1 MEFSPGSTM
10 NFHSGRKDAQK
21 HAVDKSC
28 IYCNK
33 VFDDYLAL
41 SGHLR
46 IHEEETL
53 RALNFPGRSSN
64 SIDITR
70 NPPAPL
76 PNSQLSLASVNNL
89 TPITRAPTLIDF
101 CAMFG
106 SCDANQANRSKS
118 TGSNLGDAQTQIVM
132 SPSGATFRHNSSAS
146 KTFAPV
152 GANAA
157 LSSAACASSGGI
169 VATGLPT
176 DSSSYLRKYEV
187 CQFNTDEF
195 QISQDG
201 LPPAS
206 RDAMRKTQGYNLGK
220 LPNPTFAITNPD
232 LGCESYQLPRSNG
245 SIASSWLLPGPPPSS
260 YVGKVGQS
268 ETILLMG
275 EGSKRPCLADN
286 PMTVSLMN
294 ASKKPKISPSALEE
308 PKKLQ
313 IKELPLLKKLEDSLS
328 ALETCVG
335 AEEEGPVDLDL
346 SLHLLT
352 LSDSIG
358 YQTTSMVS
366 LMLPSL

>member
-1 MEFSPGSTM
+1 M
-10 NFHSGRKDAQK
+10 NFHSGREDAQK

-89 TPITRAPTLIDF
+89 TPITRTPTLIDF

-157 LSSAACASSGGI
+157 LSSAACASSGGV

-201 LPPAS
+201 LPPAL
-206 RDAMRKTQGYNLGK
+206 RDAMQKTQGYNL
-220 LPNPTFAITNPD
+220 
-232 LGCESYQLPRSNG
+232 
-245 SIASSWLLPGPPPSS
+245 GPPPSS

-286 PMTVSLMN
+286 PMTASLMN

-346 SLHLLT
+346 SLHL
-352 LSDSIG
+352 
-358 YQTTSMVS
+358 
-366 LMLPSL
+366 

>member
-53 RALNFPGRSSN
+53 RALNFPGHSSN
-64 SIDITR
+64 SINITR

-118 TGSNLGDAQTQIVM
+118 TGGNLGDAQTQIVM
-132 SPSGATFRHNSSAS
+132 SPSGAAFHHNSSAS

-176 DSSSYLRKYEV
+176 DSSSFLRKYEV
-187 CQFNTDEF
+187 
-195 QISQDG
+195 SQDG

-206 RDAMRKTQGYNLGK
+206 RDAMQKTQGYNLGK

-245 SIASSWLLPGPPPSS
+245 S
-260 YVGKVGQS
+260 KVGQS

-286 PMTVSLMN
+286 PMAASLMN
-294 ASKKPKISPSALEE
+294 ASKKPKIAPNALEE
-308 PKKLQ
+308 PNKLQ

-335 AEEEGPVDLDL
+335 AEEEGPF
-346 SLHLLT
+346 
-352 LSDSIG
+352 
-358 YQTTSMVS
+358 
-366 LMLPSL
+366 

>member
-1 MEFSPGSTM
+1 M

-101 CAMFG
+101 CAIFG

-206 RDAMRKTQGYNLGK
+206 RDAMQKTQGYNLG
-220 LPNPTFAITNPD
+220 
-232 LGCESYQLPRSNG
+232 
-245 SIASSWLLPGPPPSS
+245 PPPSS
-260 YVGKVGQS
+260 NVGKVGQS

-286 PMTVSLMN
+286 PMTASLMN
-294 ASKKPKISPSALEE
+294 ASKKPKISPNALEE

-346 SLHLLT
+346 SLHL
-352 LSDSIG
+352 
-358 YQTTSMVS
+358 
-366 LMLPSL
+366 

>member
-1 MEFSPGSTM
+1 M

-206 RDAMRKTQGYNLGK
+206 RDAMQKTQGYNLGK

-260 YVGKVGQS
+260 NVGKVGQS

-286 PMTVSLMN
+286 PMTASLMN
-294 ASKKPKISPSALEE
+294 ASKKPKISPNALEE

-346 SLHLLT
+346 SLHL
-352 LSDSIG
+352 
-358 YQTTSMVS
+358 
-366 LMLPSL
+366 